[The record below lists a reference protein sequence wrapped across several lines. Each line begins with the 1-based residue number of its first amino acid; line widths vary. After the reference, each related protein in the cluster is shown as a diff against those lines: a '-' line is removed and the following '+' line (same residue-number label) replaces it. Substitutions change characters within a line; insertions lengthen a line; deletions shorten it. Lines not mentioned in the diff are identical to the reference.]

1 MENDEELS
9 GQSTIAIP
17 ATNIKRLKATFVKRE
32 GSSFGGFEVNG
43 DYQELVYFKNCD
55 FLCVYTYSALSQPSI
70 SESRTVLNTLLHL
83 PGYQHTVMVESDVEQ

>member
-9 GQSTIAIP
+9 GQSAIAIP

-55 FLCVYTYSALSQPSI
+55 FLCVHKYLGPLHPSI
-70 SESRTVLNTLLHL
+70 SESRNISNTLLHAH
-83 PGYQHTVMVESDVEQ
+83 GSYQTLMVECDLE